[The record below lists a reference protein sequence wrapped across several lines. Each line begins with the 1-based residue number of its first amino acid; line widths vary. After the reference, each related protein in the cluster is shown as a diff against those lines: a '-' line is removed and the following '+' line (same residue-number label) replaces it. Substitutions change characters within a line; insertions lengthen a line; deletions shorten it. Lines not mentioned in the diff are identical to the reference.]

1 MSRLPVCMGGR
12 GITAGLAT
20 LSFVPLIPC
29 FFKQSTM
36 STNNI
41 YIGTLNDHSQ
51 DHSKH
56 VTVNVPAGTN
66 PADLIRAFMS
76 DCAEDVTPD
85 FSSSVSPESNSGNTR
100 GPRTQYL
107 FSDARGNED
116 TQRAATEA
124 DRVRK
129 YITDHK
135 MGQYQLDSK
144 TSSKLNLMVA
154 CFWYRWYELDMVDEE
169 PQGAAIYR
177 FFTNQCGLEC
187 SVMPKAFAT
196 VICKII
202 NSGKKDPEIYDNLY
216 SYFPELNKNNRN

>member
-1 MSRLPVCMGGR
+1 MSKYNYAPGAIHIDHHKDLNIDVKSVDDAIRL
-12 GITAGLAT
+12 
-20 LSFVPLIPC
+20 
-29 FFKQSTM
+29 M
-36 STNNI
+36 S
-41 YIGTLNDHSQ
+41 
-51 DHSKH
+51 
-56 VTVNVPAGTN
+56 
-66 PADLIRAFMS
+66 AFMS
-76 DCAEDVTPD
+76 ESAEDINPDD
-85 FSSSVSPESNSGNTR
+85 FSSNSPESNSGNAR
-100 GPRTQYL
+100 GPKTQYL

-116 TQRAATEA
+116 TQRAAYEA

-129 YITDHK
+129 YVADHK
-135 MGQYQLDSK
+135 MGNMQLDSK

-154 CFWYRWYELDMVDEE
+154 CFWYRWYELDMVDEY

>member
-1 MSRLPVCMGGR
+1 MNIVHSIQLITIMEHNHQRLTMLRMSPHPMIFLRIAP
-12 GITAGLAT
+12 
-20 LSFVPLIPC
+20 
-29 FFKQSTM
+29 
-36 STNNI
+36 
-41 YIGTLNDHSQ
+41 
-51 DHSKH
+51 
-56 VTVNVPAGTN
+56 TVSRN
-66 PADLIRAFMS
+66 PATNVVPEPNTSSPMRAAMKIPNAPPTKPS
-76 DCAEDVTPD
+76 AYANI
-85 FSSSVSPESNSGNTR
+85 S
-100 GPRTQYL
+100 
-107 FSDARGNED
+107 
-116 TQRAATEA
+116 QRAATEA
-124 DRVRK
+124 DRVRR
-129 YITDHK
+129 YVADHK

>member
-1 MSRLPVCMGGR
+1 
-12 GITAGLAT
+12 
-20 LSFVPLIPC
+20 
-29 FFKQSTM
+29 M
-36 STNNI
+36 STNN
-41 YIGTLNDHSQ
+41 YYNFGTINNN
-51 DHSKH
+51 HSKH
-56 VTVNVPAGTN
+56 VTIDARGTN
-66 PADLIRAFMS
+66 VADIIRAFMS
-76 DCAEDVTPD
+76 DNAEDVTPED
-85 FSSSVSPESNSGNTR
+85 LSSNCSDCQSESRNQR

-116 TQRAATEA
+116 TQRSAYEA
-124 DRVRK
+124 ERVGK
-129 YITDHK
+129 YIADHK

-144 TSSKLNLMVA
+144 ASSKLNLLVA
-154 CFWYRWYELDMVDEE
+154 CFWYRWYELDMVDED

>member
-1 MSRLPVCMGGR
+1 
-12 GITAGLAT
+12 
-20 LSFVPLIPC
+20 
-29 FFKQSTM
+29 M
-36 STNNI
+36 STNYIN
-41 YIGTLNDHSQ
+41 IGTINHKNRNL
-51 DHSKH
+51 
-56 VTVNVPAGTN
+56 TLNVPPGTN
-66 PADLIRAFMS
+66 PADFIRAFMS
-76 DCAEDVTPD
+76 DHAEDVTPED
-85 FSSSVSPESNSGNTR
+85 LSSNSTEYNSGNAR
-100 GPRTQYL
+100 GPKTQYL

-116 TQRAATEA
+116 TQRAAIEA

-129 YITDHK
+129 YVADHK

-144 TSSKLNLMVA
+144 ASGKLNLLVA
-154 CFWYRWYELDMVDEE
+154 CFWYRWYELDMVDED